1 MKSEKNRLT
10 AVTAGVMICFFLFG
24 YCDSVRGATLTDV
37 TSAFNTTANISI
49 YVCKMK
55 DRHNGFF

>member
-1 MKSEKNRLT
+1 MKTENNRLR

-37 TSAFNTTANISI
+37 TSAFKVSYGVGGALMVVTT
-49 YVCKMK
+49 
-55 DRHNGFF
+55 